1 MENKLSFQKELGW
14 PAEPKIPLL
23 CISGGMTGN
32 QGGAEFEEVLPGILS
47 LNCQMIVRGIGSEK
61 YGNLFTKLEQEHG
74 HRIKII
80 KDDDTLRRKIYAAAD
95 MSLFFAPDGDELLN
109 CLAYGSVPIA
119 PTQDLL
125 EDYNP
130 AQESGNAFLAELCTP
145 WNWFAALVRGIE
157 TYKLPYDFR
166 TIQKHAMLTLKEE

>member
-1 MENKLSFQKELGW
+1 MENKLNFQRELGR
-14 PAEPKIPLL
+14 AEEPKIPLL
-23 CISGGMTGN
+23 CVPGGMTEDM
-32 QGGAEFEEVLPGILS
+32 GGAEFEEVLPGILS
-47 LNCQMIVRGIGSEK
+47 LNCQMIVRGVGSEK
-61 YGNLFTKLEQEHG
+61 YGSLFTELERNHS

-109 CLAYGSVPIA
+109 CLAYGTVPIA
-119 PTQDLL
+119 PAQEFL

-130 AQESGNAFLAELCTP
+130 AQESGNAFLAEPHTS
-145 WNWFAALVRGIE
+145 WNWFASLVRGIE